1 MKIDGATVVVT
12 GGARRIGRHISLGL
26 AQRGA
31 NVVINYQSSEAE
43 AHEVVEAC
51 VNMGTC
57 AQAVQADI
65 SSKIGVETVRD
76 AAISKFGGVDILI
89 NNAGITIGG
98 QSVVDMPLEDW
109 HKVIDVNLH
118 SVHYMTTAALPH
130 MRGRHGAAVVN
141 IASNVV
147 NTLPGGAAAYATTKA
162 GVVALTK
169 VLSKE
174 EAQHG
179 VRVNVISPGM
189 IHAGMGV
196 GALERRS
203 AAVREQFL
211 GTIPMRRSGG
221 AEEVAAARAFDAAA
235 RRLRGA
241 SSASAASLAAFRAR
255 AARRRAMLAP
265 RAATASRARASRSSA
280 RPAPSP
286 ARAG

>member
-1 MKIDGATVVVT
+1 MHLSERVALVT
-12 GGARRIGRHISLGL
+12 GGAGGIGQAICRALNGAGAQIAVHYNTQAGPAQNLAAELGN
-26 AQRGA
+26 GA
-31 NVVINYQSSEAE
+31 AIF
-43 AHEVVEAC
+43 
-51 VNMGTC
+51 
-57 AQAVQADI
+57 QADI
-65 SSKIGVETVRD
+65 AQPAT
-76 AAISKFGGVDILI
+76 AAALVGRVVAQMGGLDILI

-109 HKVIDVNLH
+109 HKVVEVNLH
-118 SVHYMTTAALPH
+118 SVLYMTKAALPH

-211 GTIPMRRSGG
+211 NTIPMRRSGG
-221 AEEVAAARAFDAAA
+221 AEEVAAAVAFLVSDAASYVTGQHLSVNGGD
-235 RRLRGA
+235 RTE
-241 SSASAASLAAFRAR
+241 SYQ
-255 AARRRAMLAP
+255 
-265 RAATASRARASRSSA
+265 
-280 RPAPSP
+280 
-286 ARAG
+286 